1 MLNGEEIE
9 DRREFKRW
17 PVSIPCTVES
27 KDENIIGE
35 TRNVSLG
42 GALIT
47 KATGAPPEGA
57 LVTVEFRAEG
67 RQIRLKG
74 RIMSKVIH
82 TRWEVIEAGGI
93 GSFGVKFE
101 ESREKVREKL
111 MPVRSTSI
119 SRENLM
125 KALKNYFVKHSEQ
138 IFALLILISVAT
150 INYLIPYK
158 LVFLNFFFI
167 LILIGAY
174 YLGLHKAL
182 MGAVLTTLIVVIYV
196 YYFPGAFMPTFTG
209 VDLWM
214 NVLTWS
220 SFLILTGGLVGRL
233 IQRLRIEIGEANIAN
248 REWEV
253 YARELEEWLSVLM
266 KME

>member
-1 MLNGEEIE
+1 MK
-9 DRREFKRW
+9 DRRKFQRW

-27 KDENIIGE
+27 KDEKIIGKIC
-35 TRNVSLG
+35 NISLG

-47 KATGAPPEGA
+47 QANGAPPEGA
-57 LVTVEFRAEG
+57 LVTVTFQAEG
-67 RQIRLKG
+67 GQIQLEG
-74 RIMSKVIH
+74 RIRSKVIH
-82 TRWEVIEAGGI
+82 TRWEVIEEGGI

-101 ESREKVREKL
+101 ESPEKVRKKL
-111 MPVRSTSI
+111 MPARPASV
-119 SRENLM
+119 SREKYLI

-167 LILIGAY
+167 LILVGAY
-174 YLGLHKAL
+174 YLDLHKAL
-182 MGAVLTTLIVVIYV
+182 MGAVLTTLIVVTYV
-196 YYFPGAFMPTFTG
+196 YYFPSTFMPTFTG
-209 VDLWM
+209 LDLWM

-220 SFLILTGGLVGRL
+220 SFLILTGALVGRL
-233 IQRLRIEIGEANIAN
+233 IQRLKIEMEEANSAN
-248 REWEV
+248 RQWEIH
-253 YARELEEWLSVLM
+253 ALELEEWLNVLM

>member
-1 MLNGEEIE
+1 MK
-9 DRREFKRW
+9 DRRKFKRW

-27 KDENIIGE
+27 KDVKIIGK

-47 KATGAPPEGA
+47 QANGAPPEGA
-57 LVTVEFRAEG
+57 LVTVTFQAEG

-82 TRWEVIEAGGI
+82 TLWEVIEEGGI

-101 ESREKVREKL
+101 ESTEKVREKL
-111 MPVRSTSI
+111 RPVQRASI
-119 SRENLM
+119 SREKYLM
-125 KALKNYFVKHSEQ
+125 KALKNYLVKHSEE

-158 LVFLNFFFI
+158 LAFLNFFFI
-167 LILIGAY
+167 FILIGAY

-182 MGAVLTTLIVVIYV
+182 MGAVLTTLIVVVYV
-196 YYFPGAFMPTFTG
+196 YYFPGTFMPTFTG
-209 VDLWM
+209 LDLWM

-220 SFLILTGGLVGRL
+220 SFLILTAGLVGRL
-233 IQRLRIEIGEANIAN
+233 IQRLKTEME
-248 REWEV
+248 EV
-253 YARELEEWLSVLM
+253 STAKRKLETYSRELEEWLTVLM

>member
-1 MLNGEEIE
+1 MKMK
-9 DRREFKRW
+9 DRRKFKRW

-27 KDENIIGE
+27 KDEKIIGK
-35 TRNVSLG
+35 TCNVSLG

-47 KATGAPPEGA
+47 QANGTLPEGA
-57 LVTVEFRAEG
+57 LVTVIFQAEG
-67 RQIRLKG
+67 GQIRLKG

-82 TRWEVIEAGGI
+82 TRWEVIEEGGI

-101 ESREKVREKL
+101 ESTEKVREKL
-111 MPVRSTSI
+111 MPVRRTSI
-119 SRENLM
+119 SRENYLM
-125 KALKNYFVKHSEQ
+125 KALKNYLVKHSEQ

-167 LILIGAY
+167 LILLGAY

-182 MGAVLTTLIVVIYV
+182 MGAVLTTLIVVTYV
-196 YYFPGAFMPTFTG
+196 YYFPDTFMPTFTG
-209 VDLWM
+209 LDLWM

-220 SFLILTGGLVGRL
+220 SFLILTGALVGRL
-233 IQRLRIEIGEANIAN
+233 IQRLKTEMEEANIAK
-248 REWEV
+248 RKLEI
-253 YARELEEWLSVLM
+253 YAQRLEEWLNVLM
-266 KME
+266 EME

>member
-1 MLNGEEIE
+1 
-9 DRREFKRW
+9 
-17 PVSIPCTVES
+17 VES
-27 KDENIIGE
+27 KDQKIIGK

-47 KATGAPPEGA
+47 QANGAPPEGA
-57 LVTVEFRAEG
+57 LVTATFQAEG

-74 RIMSKVIH
+74 RITSKVIH
-82 TRWEVIEAGGI
+82 TRWEVIKDGGI

-101 ESREKVREKL
+101 ESTEQVREKL
-111 MPVRSTSI
+111 RPVQRTSI
-119 SRENLM
+119 SREKYLT
-125 KALKNYFVKHSEQ
+125 KALKNYVAKHSEQ
-138 IFALLILISVAT
+138 VFALLILISVAT

-167 LILIGAY
+167 FILIGAY

-182 MGAVLTTLIVVIYV
+182 MGAVLTTLIVVVYV
-196 YYFPGAFMPTFTG
+196 YYFPGTFMPTLTG
-209 VDLWM
+209 LDLWM

-220 SFLILTGGLVGRL
+220 SFLILTGALVGQL
-233 IQRLRIEIGEANIAN
+233 IQRLKTEMEEANTAKRQLEI
-248 REWEV
+248 
-253 YARELEEWLSVLM
+253 YSRELEEWLNVLM

>member
-1 MLNGEEIE
+1 MK
-9 DRREFKRW
+9 DRRKFKRW

-27 KDENIIGE
+27 KDEKIIGK

-47 KATGAPPEGA
+47 QADGAPPEGA
-57 LVTVEFRAEG
+57 LVTVTFQAEG

-82 TRWEVIEAGGI
+82 TRWEVIEEGGI

-101 ESREKVREKL
+101 ESTAQVREKL
-111 MPVRSTSI
+111 RPVQRTSI
-119 SRENLM
+119 SREKHLM
-125 KALKNYFVKHSEQ
+125 KALKNYLVKHSEQ
-138 IFALLILISVAT
+138 FFALLILISVAT

-167 LILIGAY
+167 FILIGAY

-196 YYFPGAFMPTFTG
+196 YYFPGSFMPTFTG
-209 VDLWM
+209 LDLWM

-220 SFLILTGGLVGRL
+220 SFLILTAALVGRL
-233 IQRLRIEIGEANIAN
+233 IQRLKTEME
-248 REWEV
+248 EV
-253 YARELEEWLSVLM
+253 NTAKRQLETYSQELEEWLTALM

>member
-1 MLNGEEIE
+1 MK
-9 DRREFKRW
+9 DRRKFKRW

-27 KDENIIGE
+27 KDEKIIGK

-47 KATGAPPEGA
+47 QANGAPPEGA
-57 LVTVEFRAEG
+57 LVTVTFQAEG
-67 RQIRLKG
+67 EQIRLKG

-82 TRWEVIEAGGI
+82 TLWEVIEGGGI

-101 ESREKVREKL
+101 ESTETVREKL
-111 MPVRSTSI
+111 MPVRRTSI
-119 SRENLM
+119 SREKYLM
-125 KALKNYFVKHSEQ
+125 KALKNYLVKHSEQ
-138 IFALLILISVAT
+138 FFALLILISVAT

-167 LILIGAY
+167 FILIGAY

-196 YYFPGAFMPTFTG
+196 YYFPGSFMPTFTG
-209 VDLWM
+209 LDLWM

-220 SFLILTGGLVGRL
+220 SFLILTAALVGRL
-233 IQRLRIEIGEANIAN
+233 IQRLKTEME
-248 REWEV
+248 EV
-253 YARELEEWLSVLM
+253 NTAKRQLETYSQELEEWLTVLM

>member
-1 MLNGEEIE
+1 MK
-9 DRREFKRW
+9 DRRKFKRW

-27 KDENIIGE
+27 KDEKIIGK
-35 TRNVSLG
+35 TCNVSLD

-47 KATGAPPEGA
+47 QANGAPPEGT
-57 LVTVEFRAEG
+57 LVTVTFQDAG
-67 RQIRLKG
+67 GQIRLKG

-82 TRWEVIEAGGI
+82 TRWEVIEEGGI

-101 ESREKVREKL
+101 ESTEKVREML
-111 MPVRSTSI
+111 MPVRRTSV
-119 SRENLM
+119 SRENSLM

-150 INYLIPYK
+150 INYLTPYK

-196 YYFPGAFMPTFTG
+196 YYFPSTFMPTFTG
-209 VDLWM
+209 LDLWM

-220 SFLILTGGLVGRL
+220 SFLILTVGLVGRL
-233 IQRLRIEIGEANIAN
+233 IQRLKIEVDEVNTAK
-248 REWEV
+248 RQWEIH
-253 YARELEEWLSVLM
+253 AREMEEWLNVLM

>member
-1 MLNGEEIE
+1 MK
-9 DRREFKRW
+9 DRRKFKRW

-27 KDENIIGE
+27 KDEKIIGE

-47 KATGAPPEGA
+47 QANGAPPEGA
-57 LVTVEFRAEG
+57 FVTVEFRAEG
-67 RQIRLKG
+67 KQIRLKG
-74 RIMSKVIH
+74 RIMSTVFH
-82 TRWEVIEAGGI
+82 TRREVIEAGGI

-101 ESREKVREKL
+101 ESTEKVREKL
-111 MPVRSTSI
+111 MRVQRTSI
-119 SRENLM
+119 SREKYLM
-125 KALKNYFVKHSEQ
+125 KALKNYFVKHFEQ

-182 MGAVLTTLIVVIYV
+182 MGAVLTTLIVVTYV

-209 VDLWM
+209 LDLWM

-233 IQRLRIEIGEANIAN
+233 IQRLRMEIEEANIAN

-253 YARELEEWLSVLM
+253 YARELEAWLNVLM
-266 KME
+266 KRE

>member
-1 MLNGEEIE
+1 MK
-9 DRREFKRW
+9 DRRKFKRW
-17 PVSIPCTVES
+17 PISIPCTVES
-27 KDENIIGE
+27 KGEKIIGK

-47 KATGAPPEGA
+47 QANGAPPEGA
-57 LVTVEFRAEG
+57 LVTVIFEAEEG
-67 RQIRLKG
+67 PIRLKG

-82 TRWEVIEAGGI
+82 TLWEVIEEGGI

-101 ESREKVREKL
+101 ESTETVREKL
-111 MPVRSTSI
+111 MPLPLTSNSGEKYLI
-119 SRENLM
+119 

-138 IFALLILISVAT
+138 IFALLILISVAA

-167 LILIGAY
+167 LILLGAY

-182 MGAVLTTLIVVIYV
+182 MGAVLTTLIVVTYV
-196 YYFPGAFMPTFTG
+196 YYFPGSFMPTFTG
-209 VDLWM
+209 LDLWM

-220 SFLILTGGLVGRL
+220 SFLILTGALVGRL
-233 IQRLRIEIGEANIAN
+233 IQRLKTDMEEANKAKQQL
-248 REWEV
+248 ESH
-253 YARELEEWLSVLM
+253 AQELEHWLNVLM
-266 KME
+266 KMEG